1 MGSDVMGSDVMGSDV
16 MGSDVMGNESAC
28 TGTSSLVPRIWL
40 Y

>member
-16 MGSDVMGNESAC
+16 VGSESAC
-28 TGTSSLVPRIWL
+28 TSTSSLVPRILL